1 MLNIKIKL
9 RNYKGFVGEGTII
22 TEEYKF
28 KIKDN
33 ICNSESQ
40 KEFCSNAKYGLNNLS
55 SVTIALPF
63 SIDDKSVEKLINI
76 IETIKKN
83 KNYVYNEKRFDVDK
97 FDSNRYSYTDIFI
110 DDNHYE
116 ISNRTDINMLD
127 DLKRL
132 LNIGQID
139 NILKSDIKELIDIE
153 NK

>member
-1 MLNIKIKL
+1 MINIKIKC

-40 KEFCSNAKYGLNNLS
+40 KEFCSNEKYGLNNLS
-55 SVTIALPF
+55 SVTIAMPF
-63 SIDDKSVEKLINI
+63 FIEDKNIDKIIKI
-76 IETIKKN
+76 IETIKNN

-97 FDSNRYSYTDIFI
+97 FDFNKYSYTDIFI

-116 ISNRTDINMLD
+116 LSNRTDINILD
-127 DLKRL
+127 DLKTL
-132 LNIGQID
+132 LNVSKID
-139 NILKSDIKELIDIE
+139 NVLKSDIKELIE
-153 NK
+153 LESK